1 MFEDIDNL
9 IKNLAF
15 LKCDIENF
23 VENPENDD
31 FFDEI
36 IKKVEKCDIV
46 YDTIKTE
53 ILKILKDLR
62 EDIIEVK
69 ETNNGLEFN

>member
-1 MFEDIDNL
+1 LFEDIDNL